1 MNLDATRARHSA
13 DTRPMPTLLA
23 RRLLLASTLLATGVA
38 RAQLGTVSPFAPP
51 KDSRG
56 AAAPTADAP
65 LEFRGVAEMP
75 DGPAFRIVDP
85 ARKSGVWV
93 RLNQRDSDL
102 GLVVKQHD
110 PARDTVTVE
119 QNGRSFTLALRQ
131 SKVASSGAPATNAVM
146 VPPQM
151 PQVPTIAAMVQQSA
165 PATPLQQSQIDA
177 VAAAVAQRRALR
189 EQATQQ
195 VNQGLPIT
203 LPQLQQQLQQPQRG
217 PKAGAANQN
226 GQNAQGGRN
235 GQNGQ
240 NAQRQRKGQP

>member
-1 MNLDATRARHSA
+1 
-13 DTRPMPTLLA
+13 MPTLIA
-23 RRLLLASTLLATGVA
+23 RRLLLASTLLAAGVA
-38 RAQLGTVSPFAPP
+38 RAQLGTMSPFTPP

-85 ARKSGVWV
+85 ARKSGAWV

-110 PARDTVTVE
+110 PERDTVTVE

-131 SKVASSGAPATNAVM
+131 SKVASSGAPATNAMM

-151 PQVPTIAAMVQQSA
+151 QVPTIASMAQQGP
-165 PATPLQQSQIDA
+165 PAAPLQQSQIDA

-195 VNQGLPIT
+195 VSQGVPIA
-203 LPQLQQQLQQPQRG
+203 PQVIQQQQQQRAQN
-217 PKAGAANQN
+217 AGAQNQN
-226 GQNAQGGRN
+226 GQNAQGGKN

-240 NAQRQRKGQP
+240 RQRNRQP